1 MSFKL
6 KPIYLFYIILVSILI
21 PRSESIPKGVNG
33 GVFCLGCT
41 AIVSLNQ
48 QLAEYHNMSF
58 AESFHKLCSYLPQPL
73 SDGCFILG
81 KVFLPVVVKYQFS
94 SPDVICHMIDQCYT
108 EKGQAECKAYPE
120 RSQDLTKTVKRAKRF
135 AYEKLPF
142 LLEEAEKIAKYGK
155 LSFDI
160 CSLPGI
166 KEICQRVE
174 YVFGKDEPILD
185 LDDDRF
191 SSYETLRGFAW
202 RGKDCN
208 DLFSTHYPGRKP
220 IDNDVLFDSN
230 CNGIHGFNLLHL
242 RTWEDI
248 LCGKSSPQGTIALGD
263 SVTAHFRI
271 PPEWLTATEI
281 TEHIFKDMW
290 FVLTNE
296 FDWPMLSAFTGYY
309 NKSDWPQIIFGPV
322 DSIYKHVV
330 ERNLC
335 NHRDYQNIG
344 KNGADSFTMNDVLVE
359 ALARNNKTD
368 RPALVFYSLV
378 GNDVCNS
385 DPHGGNMTTV
395 EEMRTN
401 ALKTLATL
409 DNILPNGSH
418 VAMIGLADGQVLFD
432 AMHNR
437 THPIGMLRKDVT
449 YEQLYDFL
457 NCLQISPC
465 AGWLNTNA
473 SIRKATTERATALSG
488 VLQELAKTEKYR
500 NFDLGFIPNFFAE
513 TIKMWKE
520 MGEGHETWQLIEP
533 VDGFHPDQNALA
545 LAAKVLV
552 KAMETDVPHFLGD
565 VNPHNKMIK
574 RLFGNQGGYK

>member
-1 MSFKL
+1 MSKAA
-6 KPIYLFYIILVSILI
+6 YLFHIILTSLLI
-21 PRSESIPKGVNG
+21 SCSEGLPKGVNG

-48 QLAEYHNMSF
+48 QLAEYHNTSF
-58 AESFHKLCSYLPQPL
+58 AESFHKLCSYLPLPL
-73 SDGCFILG
+73 SEGCSILA
-81 KVFLPVVVKYQFS
+81 KVFLPVVEPHQYS
-94 SPDVICHMIDQCYT
+94 SPDVICHMIQQCYT
-108 EKGQAECKAYPE
+108 EKGQPECKAYPK
-120 RSQDLTKTVKRAKRF
+120 RSDEFTKNIKRAKRF

-142 LLEEAEKIAKYGK
+142 LAKEIQKTNKFGK
-155 LSFDI
+155 LGFDI
-160 CSLPGI
+160 CSVPGV
-166 KEICQRVE
+166 KRICQYIE
-174 YVFGKDEPILD
+174 KVFGKDRPILD
-185 LDDDRF
+185 LDGDLF
-191 SSYETLRGFAW
+191 SSYQSLRGYAW

-208 DLFSTHYPGRKP
+208 DIFSTHYPGRKP

-230 CNGIHGFNLLHL
+230 CNGIHGFNLPQL

-248 LCGKSSPQGTIALGD
+248 LCEKSSPQGTIALGD

-271 PPEWLTATEI
+271 PPEWLTATNI
-281 TEHIFKDMW
+281 TKHIFKDLW

-296 FDWPMLSAFTGYY
+296 FDWPMLSSFTGFY
-309 NKSDWPQIIFGPV
+309 NKSHWPQIISGPV
-322 DSIYKHVV
+322 DSVYKHLV

-344 KNGADSFTMNDVLVE
+344 ENGADSFTMNDVLVE

-395 EEMRTN
+395 EEMRAN
-401 ALKTLATL
+401 ALKTLDTL
-409 DNILPNGSH
+409 DNMLPSGSH
-418 VAMIGLADGQVLFD
+418 VAMIGLADGGVLFD
-432 AMHNR
+432 TMHNR
-437 THPIGMLRKDVT
+437 THPIGMLRNDVT

-473 SIRKATTERATALSG
+473 SVRNATTTRAKALTG
-488 VLQELAKTEKYR
+488 VLQDLAKTQKYR
-500 NFDLGFIPNFFAE
+500 NFDLAFIPNFFEE

-552 KAMETDVPHFLGD
+552 KVMQTDVPHFLGD
-565 VNPHNKMIK
+565 VNPHNEMIK
-574 RLFGNQGGYK
+574 RLFGDQGGYK